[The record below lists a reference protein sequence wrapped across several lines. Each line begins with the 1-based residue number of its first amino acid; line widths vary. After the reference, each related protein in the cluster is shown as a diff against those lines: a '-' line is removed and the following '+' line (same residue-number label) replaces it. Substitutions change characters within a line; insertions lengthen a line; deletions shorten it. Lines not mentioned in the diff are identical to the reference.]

1 VSATTQPKPC
11 PPSTSSPPPPHL
23 LLLPLVRTVMAGSR
37 RSSGNLQT
45 PTKGVN
51 NKDSNNKESKNPS
64 ASGGDSLVAVRC
76 SVVSVEE
83 KESGSGAVLWMSEE
97 AMLSASVSTGNLV
110 AVRPLIRSLF
120 VCIFLPLEDSLLLS
134 SRVQRGFFFVACWI
148 PGRQ

>member
-1 VSATTQPKPC
+1 
-11 PPSTSSPPPPHL
+11 
-23 LLLPLVRTVMAGSR
+23 MAGSR

-64 ASGGDSLVAVRC
+64 ASGGDSLGAVRC

-120 VCIFLPLEDSLLLS
+120 VCILPPLEDSLLLS
-134 SRVQRGFFFVACWI
+134 SRF
-148 PGRQ
+148 